1 MLTPS
6 AAKHGGSLAGKDSKS
21 AVSITSSRTAA
32 MVTLFGQV
40 RWEGP
45 AEAQQDDRKVSF
57 VSDGPAKK
65 HGFGIAVFARCR
77 QDLK

>member
-1 MLTPS
+1 
-6 AAKHGGSLAGKDSKS
+6 
-21 AVSITSSRTAA
+21 

>member
-40 RWEGP
+40 RWRGRP
-45 AEAQQDDRKVSF
+45 RLSRMIGKYPLSQTDPPKNMGAASQFSQDAGRT
-57 VSDGPAKK
+57 
-65 HGFGIAVFARCR
+65 
-77 QDLK
+77 